1 MGRYQ
6 VPNKSYLRTL
16 DPKLLQIIQSLE
28 DAQNRVADQ
37 ANVDPTGAQVA
48 APSQISG
55 INVIASGGIHDIQIV
70 DQSPAY
76 RGVNY
81 RADYSQTPDF
91 QNFHTIDMGSSQNH
105 RANLGSGTYYW
116 RASSAYRASGVS
128 PHVYHGGATPLP
140 AGSGSYS
147 GPAMQQQ
154 QGFTGQ
160 YRSSSTPPVR
170 K

>member
-1 MGRYQ
+1 MGRFQ
-6 VPNKSYLRTL
+6 VPNKSYLRTI
-16 DPKLLQIIQSLE
+16 DPKLAQIIQALE
-28 DAQNRVADQ
+28 DAHNRVADQ

-55 INVIASGGIHDIQIV
+55 INVVESGGIHDIQIV

-91 QNFHTIDMGSSQNH
+91 QNFHTIDLGTSQNH
-105 RANLGSGTYYW
+105 RANLGPGKYYW
-116 RASSAYRASGVS
+116 RASSKYHASEGS
-128 PHVYHGGATPLP
+128 AHVYHGGATPEP
-140 AGSGSYS
+140 VGGGSYS
-147 GPAMQQQ
+147 GPPMQQN
-154 QGFTGQ
+154 QGFSGQ